1 MTIGTL
7 LFLFTLVGLETY
19 GRIRNRDAR
28 FLRWKR
34 RPKPLP
40 QEFLQWARSRKDMD
54 EKTMLSHLD
63 NLHRYVDFTPKGE
76 YRRYSLHI
84 RIQHLF
90 TVLTFV
96 VAIATGLPIYF
107 HNTEW
112 ALWINRHMGGIDVT
126 RLVHRVNAFLF
137 IANAAYHV
145 LTLLLGTIGK
155 IRKGKFRIAGTMVP
169 LPRDVMD
176 LYRDVKYFLGWSPAR
191 PRMEKFMYK
200 QKFHYLALLWG
211 NSVLIISGL
220 CLLFPVMAVG
230 LLPFPSETFNVLR
243 LFHAEES
250 LLATLVII
258 FWHLY
263 NVHLAPG
270 RFPMQ
275 WVWLTGRISRD
286 HQIEEHRAEYER
298 FLESDREAARDDE
311 PGILLREQL
320 AGGESGSGTQ
330 PQSQPGTGKDRTLK
344 EASVT
349 FSPKPGDD

>member
-1 MTIGTL
+1 MLGVTIGTL
-7 LFLFTLVGLETY
+7 VFLFTLIGLETY
-19 GRIRNRDAR
+19 GRVRNRDAR

-34 RPKPLP
+34 RPKELP
-40 QEFLQWARSRKDMD
+40 DEFLAWARDQKEMD
-54 EKTMLSHLD
+54 ERTKLAHLE
-63 NLHRYVDFTPKGE
+63 NLHRYVEFTPRGE

-90 TVLTFV
+90 TVLTFL

-107 HNTEW
+107 HNAAW
-112 ALWINRHMGGIDVT
+112 ALWVNQHMGGIDVT
-126 RLVHRVNAFLF
+126 RTVHRVNAVLF
-137 IANAAYHV
+137 IVNALYHV
-145 LTLLLGTIGK
+145 LTLLLGTLGK
-155 IRKGKFRIAGTMVP
+155 IRRGEFRIARTMIP
-169 LPRDVMD
+169 LPRDLID
-176 LYRDVKYFLGWSPAR
+176 LFRDVKYFLGLSPAR

-211 NSVLIISGL
+211 NSVLIVSGL
-220 CLLFPVMAVG
+220 CLLFPVRAVG
-230 LLPFPSETFNVLR
+230 LLPYPSETFNVLR

-298 FLESDREAARDDE
+298 TLEDDRGFADRDE
-311 PGILLREQL
+311 PQRLLRERI
-320 AGGESGSGTQ
+320 AAMG
-330 PQSQPGTGKDRTLK
+330 PGTGKSGQDPEPEPT
-344 EASVT
+344 
-349 FSPKPGDD
+349 